1 MEKKLPK
8 YRKFSIKNF
17 TVRDPDNIDRELTKY
32 NVDCADVINIM
43 YITDGYD
50 YPYYRVFY
58 IKKANKRP

>member
-1 MEKKLPK
+1 MKKDLSQR
-8 YRKFSIKNF
+8 RKFSIKNF

-32 NVDCADVINIM
+32 GVDCADVINIM

-58 IKKANKRP
+58 TKKVD